1 MSCLPNTCGGRL
13 FWGRCVQIEASFL
26 MKRREWPKR
35 ARWVRRKLVL
45 VKVDESED
53 ESESEWEDDFIE
65 VEEPEGYRSEEY

>member
-1 MSCLPNTCGGRL
+1 
-13 FWGRCVQIEASFL
+13 